1 MPNVFTQLQRELGR
15 FRDDGNGRIATSE
28 WDSAMVIKKEG
39 KRSVIHADITGV
51 NPEDI
56 NVSMEKDVLTIKGE
70 NKAILRMPFFGR
82 TVGDKIATNVGC
94 C

>member
-56 NVSMEKDVLTIKGE
+56 NVSMEKDVLTNKGE
-70 NKAILRMPFFGR
+70 NNAILRMPFLGR